1 LHSNDQGRYKTGI
14 LAPLSALLNLWRSK
28 VGVGVFNK
36 SICIFIPRF
45 ENAGMK
51 KRTDFLVIGSG
62 IAGLTFALKAAKF
75 GKVTVI
81 TKANLDDTNTRY
93 AQGGIAAVFSEPDN
107 FEKHIKDT
115 LIAGGGICNEEV
127 VRMVVHEAPER
138 IKDLIDLG
146 VSFDKKEDGTYDLA
160 KEGGHTEYRILHHK
174 DKTGEAIQK
183 TLIEQVR
190 KEANIEIFEHHFAID
205 ILTQHHLGVELK
217 RDYPDIK
224 CFGVYVADL
233 KNPKVITFLS
243 KITVIATGGMGNV
256 YMTTTNPEIATG
268 DGVAMV
274 YRAKGT
280 IENMEFVQFHPTSLW
295 DPNTR
300 PSFLITEAL
309 RGYGAV
315 LKNMSGEKFMNR
327 YDSRGSLA
335 PRDIVAR
342 AIDNEMKIWGDDHVW
357 LDCTHLDSEGLKD
370 HFPNVYEHCLTRG
383 IDITK
388 DMIPVVPAAHY
399 SCGGIK
405 VDMNGQSNIH
415 RLYALGEVSSTG
427 LHGANR
433 LASNSLI
440 EAAVYSHRA
449 AMHSGNLLKDLTF
462 EEKIPD
468 WDYKGTTHLEEMVLV
483 TQNYREVQMIMSNYV
498 GIVRSDLRLER
509 ALARLEIIYKE
520 NESLY
525 KRSLISQKI
534 VELRNLINVGYII
547 IKMAANRNESIG
559 LHYSIDHPKRGFS
572 EF

>member
-1 LHSNDQGRYKTGI
+1 
-14 LAPLSALLNLWRSK
+14 
-28 VGVGVFNK
+28 
-36 SICIFIPRF
+36 
-45 ENAGMK
+45 MK

-62 IAGLTFALKAAKF
+62 IAGLTFALKASKF
-75 GKVTVI
+75 GKVTVV
-81 TKANLDDTNTRY
+81 TKAGIEDTNTRY
-93 AQGGIAAVFSEPDN
+93 AQGGIAAVFSEPDD
-107 FEKHIKDT
+107 FEKHIHDT
-115 LIAGGGICNEEV
+115 LVAGGGLCNEEV
-127 VRMVVHEAPER
+127 VRMVVHEAPDR
-138 IKDLIDLG
+138 IKDLIELG
-146 VSFDKKEDGTYDLA
+146 VPFDKKDDGSYDLA
-160 KEGGHTEYRILHHK
+160 KEGGHTEFRILHHK
-174 DKTGEAIQK
+174 DKTGDAIQK
-183 TLIEQVR
+183 TLVDQVR
-190 KEANIEIFEHHFAID
+190 KEKAIEILEHHFAVD
-205 ILTQHHLGVELK
+205 ILTQHHLGEEVK
-217 RDYPDIK
+217 KNYPDIK
-224 CFGVYVADL
+224 CYGAYVADL
-233 KNPKVITFLS
+233 KSGDMITYLS
-243 KITVIATGGMGNV
+243 RITVIATGGMGNV
-256 YMTTTNPEIATG
+256 YMTTTNPEVATG
-268 DGVAMV
+268 DGIAMV

-295 DPNTR
+295 DPNIR

-309 RGYGAV
+309 RGFGAV
-315 LKNMSGEKFMNR
+315 LKNIAGEQFMNR

-357 LDCTHLDSEGLKD
+357 LDCTHLNTESLKD
-370 HFPNVYEHCLTRG
+370 HFPNVYEHCLSRG

-388 DMIPVVPAAHY
+388 DMIPVIPAAHY

-405 VDMNGQSNIH
+405 VDNNGQSNIE

-449 AMHSGNLLKDLTF
+449 AMHAGSHFNEFTF

-509 ALARLEIIYKE
+509 ALTRLEIIYKE

-525 KRSLISQKI
+525 KRSLISKKI

-547 IKMAANRNESIG
+547 IKMAANRNESVG
-559 LHYSIDHPKRGFS
+559 LHYSIDHPKRGVS

>member
-1 LHSNDQGRYKTGI
+1 
-14 LAPLSALLNLWRSK
+14 
-28 VGVGVFNK
+28 
-36 SICIFIPRF
+36 
-45 ENAGMK
+45 MK

-62 IAGLTFALKAAKF
+62 IAGLSFALKASRY
-75 GKVTVI
+75 GKVTVV
-81 TKANLDDTNTRY
+81 TKASIDESNTRY

-107 FEKHIKDT
+107 FEKHVNDT
-115 LIAGGGICNEEV
+115 LVAGDGFCNEEV
-127 VRMVVHEAPER
+127 VRMVVSEAPER
-138 IKDLIDLG
+138 IRELIALG
-146 VSFDKKEDGTYDLA
+146 VSFDRKEDGSYDLA
-160 KEGGHTEYRILHHK
+160 REGGHTEHRILHHK

-183 TLIEQVR
+183 TLVEQVR
-190 KEANIEIFEHHFAID
+190 RDPNIEVFENHFAIE
-205 ILTQHHLGVELK
+205 ILTQHHLGEVLK
-217 RDYPDIK
+217 KNNPDIK
-224 CFGVYVADL
+224 CFGAYVADL
-233 KNPKVITFLS
+233 VNQKVVTFLS
-243 KITVIATGGMGNV
+243 KVTVIASGGMGNV

-280 IENMEFVQFHPTSLW
+280 IENMEFVQFHPTSLY
-295 DPNTR
+295 DPKTR

-315 LKNMSGEKFMNR
+315 LKNMAGERFMNR

-357 LDCTHLDSEGLKD
+357 LDCTHLEAAGLID
-370 HFPNVYEHCLTRG
+370 HFPNVYEHCLERG

-405 VDMNGQSNIH
+405 VDMDGQSNIG
-415 RLYALGEVSSTG
+415 RLYALGEASSTG

-433 LASNSLI
+433 LASNSLM
-440 EAAVYSHRA
+440 EAVVYADRA
-449 AMHSGNLLKDLTF
+449 ARHACESIKGLKYED
-462 EEKIPD
+462 KIPD

-483 TQNYREVQMIMSNYV
+483 TQNFKEVQMIMSNYV

-509 ALARLEIIYKE
+509 ALVRLEIIYKE
-520 NESLY
+520 TESLY
-525 KRSLISQKI
+525 KRSLISKKI
-534 VELRNLINVGYII
+534 CELRNLINVGYVI
-547 IKMAANRNESIG
+547 IKMAKNRQESIG
-559 LHYSIDHPKRGFS
+559 LHYSIDHPKRAIT